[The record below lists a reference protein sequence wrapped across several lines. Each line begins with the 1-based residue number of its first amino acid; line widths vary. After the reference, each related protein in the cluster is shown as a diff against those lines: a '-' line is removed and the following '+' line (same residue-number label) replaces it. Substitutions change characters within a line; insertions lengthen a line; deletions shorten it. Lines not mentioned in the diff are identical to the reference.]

1 MIKYEC
7 DMCHKIFK
15 RKGVINCKI
24 PRIINYKTVN
34 EKIFFTKIKEEEI
47 VGTRTTHLCD
57 ECAKKIAELIS
68 TIEEVHIIP

>member
-34 EKIFFTKIKEEEI
+34 EKIFFTK
-47 VGTRTTHLCD
+47 
-57 ECAKKIAELIS
+57 
-68 TIEEVHIIP
+68 